1 MNSKY
6 NKVHVLNYYGK
17 VALLIKYA
25 QTQYYNVL
33 ELLLETDEEYGGI
46 EFPVVCLIALAFFLS
61 FDVGQNRLDIN
72 YYKCKQSFLIAS
84 LMRLGSINTEFIPV
98 SIRHTELRAKSFVRH
113 WPFIVCAFQGKD

>member
-46 EFPVVCLIALAFFLS
+46 EFPVVCLIALAFFFVIRRRPKS
-61 FDVGQNRLDIN
+61 SG
-72 YYKCKQSFLIAS
+72 YKL
-84 LMRLGSINTEFIPV
+84 L
-98 SIRHTELRAKSFVRH
+98 
-113 WPFIVCAFQGKD
+113 